1 MFERF
6 KWYRT
11 FVDSVNPVTM
21 MIIATLMFPLVVFI
35 HNPNTMFYL
44 AVIMTLILFVF
55 SGIKYHYLLGMI
67 TLLLMLSTV
76 SVLYMV
82 FYGDGETTLFKWGL
96 IHITEESLMRG
107 GHIFMRGFVL
117 SSLGSL
123 IIFTTKITDV
133 FYSLMQQLKLPPKF
147 AYAFMAGIRM
157 VPIIFDE
164 YMTLRRTRIV
174 RGALVPRKYTSGV
187 NGFITLI
194 VTLLSQSIRRA
205 FRLGTA
211 MESKGFTNGPRTYY
225 YKTNLS
231 IHDLLFVL
239 LITVAIILGFILGD
253 IIPVFKTINVLTA
266 NSFENVIQNLY
277 T

>member
-1 MFERF
+1 MFMFDRF

-21 MIIATLMFPLVVFI
+21 ILVATLMFPLVVFI
-35 HNPNTMFYL
+35 HNPNIMFYL
-44 AVIMTLILFVF
+44 AVLMTVILFIF

-67 TLLLMLSTV
+67 IILLLLSTI
-76 SVLYMV
+76 SVMYMV
-82 FYGDGETTLFKWGL
+82 FYGEGETTLFQWGL

-107 GHIFMRGFVL
+107 GHIFMRGFVM
-117 SSLGSL
+117 SSFGSL

-133 FYSLMQQLKLPPKF
+133 FYSLMQQVKLPPKF

-164 YMTLRRTRIV
+164 YLTLRRTRLV
-174 RGALVPRKYTSGV
+174 RGALVPRKYTRGLT
-187 NGFITLI
+187 GFITLI

-205 FRLGTA
+205 FRLGIA

-225 YKTNLS
+225 YKTSLS
-231 IHDLLFVL
+231 IYDMLFVV
-239 LITVAIILGFILGD
+239 LIAIVVYLGFVLGGALP
-253 IIPVFKTINVLTA
+253 I
-266 NSFENVIQNLY
+266 FEIDNVIA
-277 T
+277 

>member
-21 MIIATLMFPLVVFI
+21 IIISVLLFPLVVFI
-35 HNPNTMFYL
+35 HNPNIMFYL
-44 AVIMTLILFVF
+44 SILMLLNLFIF
-55 SGIKYHYLLGMI
+55 SGIKYHYLLGMLVI
-67 TLLLMLSTV
+67 VSILSTI
-76 SVLYMV
+76 SVVYMV
-82 FYGDGETTLFKWGL
+82 FYGEGHTTIFKFGI

-107 GHIFMRGFVL
+107 AHIFMRGFVL
-117 SSLGSL
+117 SLFGSL
-123 IIFTTKITDV
+123 IIFTTRITDV

-164 YMTLRRTRIV
+164 YLILRRTRIV
-174 RGALVPRKYTSGV
+174 RGALVPRKYTKGLT
-187 NGFITLI
+187 GFISLI

-225 YKTNLS
+225 YVTALTRY
-231 IHDLLFVL
+231 DLLMVVLMATIVYLGFVL
-239 LITVAIILGFILGD
+239 GTQLPLFETN
-253 IIPVFKTINVLTA
+253 NVLSV
-266 NSFENVIQNLY
+266 NSFENIIQNRY